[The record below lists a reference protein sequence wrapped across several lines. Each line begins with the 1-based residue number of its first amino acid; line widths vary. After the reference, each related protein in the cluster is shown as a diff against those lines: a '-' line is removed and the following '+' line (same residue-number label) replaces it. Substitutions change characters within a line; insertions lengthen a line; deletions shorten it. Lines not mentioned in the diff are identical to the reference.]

1 VHRWAL
7 AFLVPGADTS
17 VTNGIRPFREPMH
30 VTPAIRRYVF
40 ATNIIFWSLVV
51 LSAGTNSFDFGHPL
65 TLVLPLLGAAIAA
78 EALIVNRGGSSASF
92 SVAAHIAAAILFGP
106 LAAALVA
113 SVAVIVVDGLRL
125 GPRPPVFLNAAIF
138 GLAAWAAGW
147 AFLLTGGTTGRLTS
161 AEILPLIVL
170 IAVRFLTNECLISVA
185 ISLSSGAGV
194 LRVLRDGVRD
204 LGGAAVGEGCL
215 GVLVAFGYS
224 SQDWM
229 ILPFLVPLLAAL
241 YTSQLNLERLRSE
254 TAAALDAFAGVID
267 EREANTARHS
277 ERVAEYV
284 ERFVEAIK
292 LPDREA
298 ERLVKAARFHDL
310 GKVAVDVSTLTREG
324 RLGPDELRAIR
335 SHPRLSARLLSRF
348 HFAQEM
354 AVYAELHHERY
365 DGRGYYSVLQ
375 RDIPVEAH
383 VLIVADSFDAMT
395 SPRAYRAALSTAEA
409 VHELREKAGSQF
421 HPLVAHAFAAMIER
435 RDVLEAIG
443 PSQLDALR
451 AEFSRIPA
459 LQLPPLG
466 VLLNP
471 RLVTVS
477 AAAALLIA
485 VGVPGV
491 PRAVI
496 FGTAGL
502 AIVSATTAIYR
513 TAVDRRRR
521 QRAMA
526 VASDTRSAAAA
537 LTAGGIPGEAVWLRI
552 GADGEHY
559 MPHAEADNGVEPSDV
574 EALCQRALRVGFE
587 VETGVLESGRY
598 YALTPV
604 EDGPRLAVCSA
615 RTLSLFEQ
623 QLLVE
628 LHAATAPAERETN
641 EPVLALVGGNERRG
655 ATTETPGVIVVDLGI
670 FEDVRTVAGQLT
682 AERVVADAATRL
694 RNLLRTGDLLELI
707 GEDTLGIIVA
717 VSDERHLGVICDRMR
732 AALQDVPVPTRA
744 EPIDPTFN
752 ASADPAKS
760 GDQALIGVL
769 SRATNRGRATG

>member
-1 VHRWAL
+1 
-7 AFLVPGADTS
+7 
-17 VTNGIRPFREPMH
+17 MH

-40 ATNIIFWSLVV
+40 ATNIVFWSVV
-51 LSAGTNSFDFGHPL
+51 LLSAGRNPFDFGHPL
-65 TLVLPLLGAAIAA
+65 TLVLPLLGVAIAA
-78 EALIVNRGGSSASF
+78 EALTVSRGGSSASF

-113 SVAVIVVDGLRL
+113 SVAVLVVDGLRL

-161 AEILPLIVL
+161 AEILPLVAL

-194 LRVLRDGVRD
+194 LRVLRDDVRD

-224 SQDWM
+224 SQNWM
-229 ILPFLVPLLAAL
+229 ILPFLVPLLATL
-241 YTSQLNLERLRSE
+241 YKSQLNLEQLKSE
-254 TAAALDAFAGVID
+254 TGAALDAFAGVID

-284 ERFVEAIK
+284 GRFVEAIK

-310 GKVAVDVSTLTREG
+310 GKVAVDVSTLTRDG
-324 RLGPDELRAIR
+324 RLGAEELRAIR
-335 SHPRLSARLLSRF
+335 SHPRLSARLLSPF
-348 HFAQEM
+348 HFAQEI
-354 AVYAELHHERY
+354 ALYAELHHERY
-365 DGRGYYSVLQ
+365 DGRGYYAVLQ
-375 RDIPVEAH
+375 RDIPIEAH

-435 RDVLEAIG
+435 RDVLDAIG
-443 PSQLDALR
+443 RSQLDALR
-451 AEFSRIPA
+451 AEFSLIPA
-459 LQLPPLG
+459 LQLPPLA

-477 AAAALLIA
+477 TAAALLIA
-485 VGVPGV
+485 VGVPGA
-491 PRAVI
+491 PRGVI
-496 FGTAGL
+496 LGTAGL
-502 AIVSATTAIYR
+502 AVASAATAIYR

-526 VASDTRSAAAA
+526 VARDTRSAAAA
-537 LTAGGIPGEAVWLRI
+537 LAAGGIPGGVVWLRL
-552 GADGEHY
+552 GADGERYVAHVK
-559 MPHAEADNGVEPSDV
+559 PDDGVDPGDV
-574 EALCQRALRVGFE
+574 EALCRRALRVGFA
-587 VETGVLESGRY
+587 VETGALESGRY
-598 YALTPV
+598 FALTPV
-604 EDGPRLAVCSA
+604 AHSPRLAVCTA
-615 RTLSLFEQ
+615 RPLSSFEQ
-623 QLLVE
+623 QLLLE
-628 LHAATAPAERETN
+628 CHAMTVSAEGEPT
-641 EPVLALVGGNERRG
+641 EPVLALLDADERRG
-655 ATTETPGVIVVDLGI
+655 KTAKTPGVIVVDLGV
-670 FEDVRTVAGQLT
+670 FEDVRTVAGQLA

-694 RNLLRTGDLLELI
+694 RNLLRTGDVLELI
-707 GEDTLGIIVA
+707 GEDSFGIAVT
-717 VSDERHLGVICDRMR
+717 VSDERHLVVICDRMR
-732 AALQDVPVPTRA
+732 AALQEVPVPTRA
-744 EPIDPTFN
+744 ERINPTFN
-752 ASADPAKS
+752 ASADPVKG
-760 GDQALIGVL
+760 GDHALIGVL
-769 SRATNRGRATG
+769 SRLTHRRRATG

>member
-1 VHRWAL
+1 
-7 AFLVPGADTS
+7 
-17 VTNGIRPFREPMH
+17 MH

-40 ATNIIFWSLVV
+40 ATNIVFWSLVV
-51 LSAGTNSFDFGHPL
+51 LSAGRNPFDFGHPL
-65 TLVLPLLGAAIAA
+65 TVVLPLLGAAIAA
-78 EALIVNRGGSSASF
+78 EAF

-125 GPRPPVFLNAAIF
+125 GPRSPVFLNAAIF

-147 AFLLTGGTTGRLTS
+147 AFLLAGGTNGRLTS

-224 SQDWM
+224 GRDWV

-241 YTSQLNLERLRSE
+241 YKSQLNLERLKSE

-277 ERVAEYV
+277 ERVAGYV

-310 GKVAVDVSTLTREG
+310 GKVAVDVSTLTRDG
-324 RLGPDELRAIR
+324 RLSADELRAIR
-335 SHPRLSARLLSRF
+335 SHPRLSARLLSPF
-348 HFAQEM
+348 HFAHEM

-383 VLIVADSFDAMT
+383 VLIVADSYDAMT

-409 VHELREKAGSQF
+409 VNELREKAGSQF

-443 PSQLDALR
+443 RSQLGALR

-459 LQLPPLG
+459 LQLPPRAD
-466 VLLNP
+466 LLNP

-485 VGVPGV
+485 LGVPGV
-491 PRAVI
+491 PRVVILATASLAV
-496 FGTAGL
+496 ASA
-502 AIVSATTAIYR
+502 AIAVSRTT
-513 TAVDRRRR
+513 VSRRRR

-526 VASDTRSAAAA
+526 VARDTRSAAAA
-537 LTAGGIPGEAVWLRI
+537 LIAGGIPGETIWLRI
-552 GADGEHY
+552 GTDGEHY
-559 MPHAEADNGVEPSDV
+559 MPHAESANGVEPSDV

-598 YALTPV
+598 YALTPLAN
-604 EDGPRLAVCSA
+604 GPRLAVCSP
-615 RTLSLFEQ
+615 RPLSSFEQ
-623 QLLVE
+623 QLLLE
-628 LHAATAPAERETN
+628 LHAATAPTGRETN
-641 EPVLALVGGNERRG
+641 EPVLALVEGNERRG
-655 ATTETPGVIVVDLGI
+655 ATAETPGVIVVELGM

-694 RNLLRTGDLLELI
+694 RNLLRAGDLLELI
-707 GEDTLGIIVA
+707 GEDTFGIVVA
-717 VSDERHLGVICDRMR
+717 VPDERHLEVICERMR
-732 AALQDVPVPTRA
+732 AALHEVPVPTRA

-752 ASADPAKS
+752 ASANPTTS

-769 SRATNRGRATG
+769 SHVTNRGRATG